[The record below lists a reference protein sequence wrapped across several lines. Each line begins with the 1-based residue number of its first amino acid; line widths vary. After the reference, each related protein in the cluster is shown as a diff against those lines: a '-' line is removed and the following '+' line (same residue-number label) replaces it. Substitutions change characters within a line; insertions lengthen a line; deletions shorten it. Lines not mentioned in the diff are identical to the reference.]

1 MASYL
6 PDKRSLCGFIR
17 EENIRQRAVAKGKE
31 QSQKAKNKCSKRSP
45 DEVNKQSSLNN
56 KRMILSNGKVFL
68 NGSFQEGIAI
78 HVADSKIR
86 ALEQTTKADDLD
98 LKGKL
103 VVPGCIDLQLNG
115 GGGVFFAN
123 DVSIEGIRQIHK
135 THLKYGTTSFLITL
149 TTSAFENISKAI
161 DVVRAYQKQYSGLL
175 GLHIEGPYINP
186 IKKGAHPQE
195 YIREPNLEE
204 IKTFMEYGKDVIK
217 ILTIAPEVCSPEI
230 LDYLKSTGVTISA
243 GHSMATYEEATKS
256 FGAGVNMITHL
267 YNAMSPLESRA
278 PGLVG
283 AAMNRPDI
291 WASIIVDG
299 KHCDYAS
306 IELAYKLKKERLI
319 LISDAA
325 YKDEVGTSFQFGA
338 TKVRYIDGFYY
349 NQEGRLAG
357 SSISMYEAVLN
368 SSNHANIPFEVSLE
382 MASKRPA
389 ELLGLSGVGEIAVGC
404 DADLLILNED
414 RSLEMVLF
422 KGKMV

>member
-1 MASYL
+1 M
-6 PDKRSLCGFIR
+6 
-17 EENIRQRAVAKGKE
+17 V
-31 QSQKAKNKCSKRSP
+31 
-45 DEVNKQSSLNN
+45 
-56 KRMILSNGKVFL
+56 LSNGKVFL
-68 NGSFQEGIAI
+68 NGSFQEGITI
-78 HVADSKIR
+78 QIADGKVE
-86 ALEQTTKADDLD
+86 ALEQKALKGALD

-123 DVSIEGIRQIHK
+123 NVSVAGIRQIHN

-186 IKKGAHPQE
+186 IKKGAHPAE
-195 YIREPNLEE
+195 YIRVPNLEE

-217 ILTIAPEVCSPEI
+217 ILTIAPELCSPAM
-230 LDYLKSTGVTISA
+230 LTYLKSTGVTLSA
-243 GHSMATYEEATKS
+243 GHSMASYEEATKS
-256 FGAGVNMITHL
+256 FGAGVNMVTHL
-267 YNAMSPLESRA
+267 FNAMSPLESRA

-283 AAMNRPDI
+283 AAMNHPNI

-325 YKDEVGTSFQFGA
+325 YKDEVGSSFQFGA
-338 TKVRYIDGFYY
+338 TKVSYIDGFYY

-368 SSNHANIPFEVSLE
+368 SSKYANIPFEVSLE

-389 ELLGLSGVGEIAVGC
+389 EILDILEVGKIAVGC

-414 RSLEMVLF
+414 RSLEKVLF
-422 KGKMV
+422 KGKIV

>member
-1 MASYL
+1 
-6 PDKRSLCGFIR
+6 
-17 EENIRQRAVAKGKE
+17 
-31 QSQKAKNKCSKRSP
+31 
-45 DEVNKQSSLNN
+45 
-56 KRMILSNGKVFL
+56 MILSNGKVFL
-68 NGSFQEGIAI
+68 NGSFQEGITI
-78 HVADSKIR
+78 HIADGKVE
-86 ALEQTTKADDLD
+86 ALEQKAVKGDFD

-123 DVSIEGIRQIHK
+123 NISVEGIHQIYR
-135 THLKYGTTSFLITL
+135 THLKYGTTSFVITL
-149 TTSAFENISKAI
+149 TTSAFENIPKAI
-161 DVVRAYQKQYSGLL
+161 DAVRAYQKQYPGLL

-186 IKKGAHPQE
+186 IKKGAHPLE
-195 YIREPNLEE
+195 YIRQADLEE
-204 IKTFMEYGKDVIK
+204 IRAIIEYGKDVIK
-217 ILTIAPEVCSPEI
+217 ILTIAPELCSSEI
-230 LDYLKSTGVTISA
+230 LAYLKSTDIILSA
-243 GHSMATYEEATKS
+243 GHSMATYEEAKKS
-256 FGAGVNMITHL
+256 FGAGVNMVTHL

-283 AAMNRPDI
+283 AALNHPEV

-306 IELAYKLKKERLI
+306 IELAYKLKQERLV

-338 TKVRYIDGFYY
+338 TKVTYIDGFYY

-368 SSNHANIPFEVSLE
+368 SSNFANIPFEVCLE

-389 ELLGLSGVGEIAVGC
+389 ELLSTKSVGKIAIGY

-414 RSLEMVLF
+414 RSLEKVLL
-422 KGKMV
+422 KGEIV